1 MKNALSVDVEDWFQ
15 VSNFDAVVSRDSWDS
30 LPSRVERNTKKLLD
44 LFDAAGGARGTFFVL
59 GWIAE
64 RFPDLVREIALRGHE
79 LASHGFGHELVYR
92 LTPEAFAAD
101 LSRARR
107 AIETAG
113 GAIPRGYRA
122 PSFSIDRRC
131 FWAFDVLAKEGYSYD
146 SSIFPVRHPR
156 YGVPR
161 FPRTPVRVR
170 TLGGQV
176 VSEFPLTTWRVGG
189 RNVGA
194 AGGGYLRL
202 LPLCVFERA
211 FGAMNENGEPACLYV
226 HPWEID
232 PDQPRIAVKGLGR
245 FTHYTN
251 LDKTEGRL
259 KRLLSRFT
267 FAPME
272 ECLRSSPG
280 IAAEPQSVGQW

>member
-1 MKNALSVDVEDWFQ
+1 LKNALSVDVEDWFQ
-15 VSNFDAVVSRDSWDS
+15 VSNFDTVVPRDSWDS
-30 LPSRVERNTKKLLD
+30 LPSRVERNTRRLLD
-44 LFDAAGGARGTFFVL
+44 LFDAANARGTFFVL

-64 RFPDLVREIALRGHE
+64 RYPDLVGEIGRRGHE

-92 LTPEAFAAD
+92 LTPQAFASD
-101 LSRARR
+101 LAHARS
-107 AIETAG
+107 AIVEASG
-113 GAIPRGYRA
+113 WIPRGYRA
-122 PSFSIDRRC
+122 PSFSIDRRS
-131 FWAFDVLAKEGYSYD
+131 FWAFDVLAREGYAYD

-156 YGVPR
+156 YGVPE
-161 FPRTPVRVR
+161 FSRTPVRVR
-170 TLGGQV
+170 TRSGQV
-176 VSEFPLTTWRVGG
+176 VAEFPLTTWRVAG

-202 LPLCVFERA
+202 LPLCVLERA
-211 FGAMNENGEPACLYV
+211 FGSMNESGEPACLYV

-232 PDQPRIAVKGLGR
+232 PEQPRIAVKGLGR

-259 KRLLSRFT
+259 KRLLSKFA

-272 ECLRSSPG
+272 ECLRDSPG
-280 IAAEPQSVGQW
+280 IAAEPQSVEEG